1 MEPKTLQQTTDE
13 MRTYIQLKTAE
24 GFHTAKE
31 IETWAVE
38 VFVSEQQVD
47 VLQSIAKRLTRE
59 AIQAQRAAQRGWP
72 PETDCDLLDRAFSEL
87 ERAGVVARHN
97 FTCCG
102 T

>member
-1 MEPKTLQQTTDE
+1 MEPRTLQQTTDD
-13 MRTYIQLKTAE
+13 MRSYIQRKTAE

-38 VFVSEQQVD
+38 VFVGEQQQE
-47 VLQSIAKRLTRE
+47 VLQPIAERLTHE
-59 AIQAQRAAQRGWP
+59 AIQAQLVAQKAWP
-72 PETDCDLLDRAFSEL
+72 PETDCDLLDRALGEL
-87 ERAGVVARHN
+87 ERAGVVARQD